1 MNFLDNLNIS
11 EEKEVI
17 CLTNTNGIH
26 LYDIVN
32 FQLLIKFLPY
42 RIGLVGDV
50 YKTKIFYNSQI
61 IAFIIVGTEKI
72 NTFEQFIIY
81 NDSKIKK
88 YSLVIYDM
96 KNYEILGKI
105 TMKNSVEIN
114 DFLITRFFIIIMIE
128 NKGKALLFKTSN
140 FEFFKSISDIDH
152 GNIIYSDDY
161 YYYKHKYNYKEKN
174 KNISKDKINKCIII
188 YKDIINTK
196 TVIRTQFIFNEDK
209 TKIIGN
215 KKKTLEINLNSN
227 ELKFIGLISSYLIA
241 SSAYGNK
248 VHIYDLLTGK
258 FKYCLI
264 LGNFPYEISEIH
276 LDNKQKIISIITNNK
291 YLRLYKL
298 NKLNTQ
304 CNCNLHKD
312 EEISLDEERGMM
324 DKLKHKMAIG
334 RNDFLCR
341 CKININSF
349 DIQYNKSLIYFDNKS
364 NDSVYVI
371 QLNKNVK
378 KIKFDRKKAKDM
390 IIQEEI
396 TLPSYSINENAL
408 KKIQKKK
415 ENEVKNNNNIKEDDE
430 ID

>member
-1 MNFLDNLNIS
+1 MNFLDNINIS
-11 EEKEVI
+11 EEREVI
-17 CLTNTNGIH
+17 CLTNSEGIH
-26 LYDIVN
+26 LYDIIN

-42 RIGLVGDV
+42 RIGLIGDV

-61 IAFIIVGTEKI
+61 IAFIILETEKI
-72 NTFEQFIIY
+72 NSFEEFIIY

-96 KNYEILGKI
+96 KNYEILAKI
-105 TMKNSVEIN
+105 TMKSSVEIS

-128 NKGKALLFKTSN
+128 NKNKILLFKTSN
-140 FEFFKSISDIDH
+140 FQYFKSISDAEPSSL
-152 GNIIYSDDY
+152 IYSDDY
-161 YYYKHKYNYKEKN
+161 YYYKHKYNYKEKT
-174 KNISKDKINKCIII
+174 KNIAKDKINKCIIV
-188 YKDIINTK
+188 YKDIINK
-196 TVIRTQFIFNEDK
+196 KIVVRTQFIFNEDK
-209 TKIIGN
+209 TKIIGY
-215 KKKTLEINLNSN
+215 KKKNLEINLNSN
-227 ELKFIGLISSYLIA
+227 DLKYIGLISSYLIA

-248 VHIYDLLTGK
+248 VHIYDLLTGR

-264 LGNFPYEISEIH
+264 LGNFPYEISGIS

-298 NKLNTQ
+298 NKLSTQ
-304 CNCNLHKD
+304 CNCNLHLD
-312 EEISLDEERGMM
+312 EEISLDEERGVM

-349 DIQYNKSLIYFDNKS
+349 DIQYNKTLINFDKKC

-378 KIKFDRKKAKDM
+378 KIKFDRKKTKDM

-396 TLPSYSINENAL
+396 TLPSYSINENII
-408 KKIQKKK
+408 KKIQKKEK
-415 ENEVKNNNNIKEDDE
+415 EIKNNNIIEDE
-430 ID
+430 